1 MKKFKKKLCILKSN
15 LLKTVSTLCL
25 LLTVCYSANSQDTLK
40 ITITSNQL
48 RTANLIFAEHKEF
61 SQIIPLLKEENLNL
75 KIINEYWYKT
85 DSIKSLQLYQNQQII
100 DTKTQEL
107 KYIQKTYKDKMY
119 MLYGITGPSVIITI
133 LCLILN

>member
-1 MKKFKKKLCILKSN
+1 MLKNN
-15 LLKTVSTLCL
+15 LLKIVLTLCL
-25 LLTVCYSANSQDTLK
+25 LLTVCYSAHSQDTLR

-61 SQIIPLLKEENLNL
+61 SNIIPLLKEENLNL
-75 KIINEYWYKT
+75 KIINDYWYKT

-100 DTKTQEL
+100 DTQVKEIEH
-107 KYIQKTYKDKMY
+107 IQKAYKDKMY
-119 MLYGITGPSVIITI
+119 ILYGITGTSIIVTI

>member
-1 MKKFKKKLCILKSN
+1 M
-15 LLKTVSTLCL
+15 
-25 LLTVCYSANSQDTLK
+25 K

-61 SQIIPLLKEENLNL
+61 SQIIPLLEQENINL
-75 KIINEYWYKT
+75 KMINEYWYKT

-100 DTKTQEL
+100 DTQIQEL
-107 KYIQKTYKDKMY
+107 EHVQKAYKDKMY
-119 MLYGITGPSVIITI
+119 MLYGITGTSIIITI

>member
-1 MKKFKKKLCILKSN
+1 MLKSN
-15 LLKTVSTLCL
+15 LLKTVSILCL

-61 SQIIPLLKEENLNL
+61 SQIIPLLEQENINL
-75 KIINEYWYKT
+75 KMINEYWYKT
-85 DSIKSLQLYQNQQII
+85 DSIKSLQLYQNQQTI
-100 DTKTQEL
+100 DTQVKEIE
-107 KYIQKTYKDKMY
+107 YIQKAYKNKMY
-119 MLYGITGPSVIITI
+119 MLYGITGTSIIITI

>member
-1 MKKFKKKLCILKSN
+1 MLKNN
-15 LLKTVSTLCL
+15 LLKIVLTLCL
-25 LLTVCYSANSQDTLK
+25 LLTVCCSIHSQDTLK

-61 SQIIPLLKEENLNL
+61 SNIIPLLEEENLNL
-75 KIINEYWYKT
+75 KIINDYWYKT

-100 DTKTQEL
+100 DTQVKEIEC
-107 KYIQKTYKDKMY
+107 IQKAYKDKMY
-119 MLYGITGPSVIITI
+119 ILYGITGTSIIVTI

>member
-1 MKKFKKKLCILKSN
+1 M
-15 LLKTVSTLCL
+15 
-25 LLTVCYSANSQDTLK
+25 K

-61 SQIIPLLKEENLNL
+61 SQIIPLLEQENINL

-100 DTKTQEL
+100 DIQTREL
-107 KYIQKTYKDKMY
+107 EHVQKAYKDKMY
-119 MLYGITGPSVIITI
+119 MLYGITGTSIIITI

>member
-1 MKKFKKKLCILKSN
+1 MLKSN
-15 LLKTVSTLCL
+15 LLKTVSILCL

-61 SQIIPLLKEENLNL
+61 SQIIPLLEQENINL

-100 DTKTQEL
+100 DIQTREL
-107 KYIQKTYKDKMY
+107 EHVQKAYKDKMY
-119 MLYGITGPSVIITI
+119 MLYGITGTSIIITI

>member
-1 MKKFKKKLCILKSN
+1 MLKNN
-15 LLKTVSTLCL
+15 LLKIVLTLCL
-25 LLTVCYSANSQDTLK
+25 LLTVCCSAHSQDTLR

-61 SQIIPLLKEENLNL
+61 SNIIPLLKEENLNL
-75 KIINEYWYKT
+75 KIINDYWYKT

-100 DTKTQEL
+100 DTQVKE
-107 KYIQKTYKDKMY
+107 IEHMQKAYKSKMY
-119 MLYGITGPSVIITI
+119 MLYGITGTSIIVTI